1 MRGEALWE
9 HVANHWNYHCFDTR
23 DHVFSLLSLSLNNDI
38 DPDYTKSSF
47 QVLLQLLWQKGCSS
61 QGANDLEYAMTRSL
75 NIISAFHL
83 GPLDAEIADI
93 LQLRRLAHAF
103 TRLGPRDLVFD
114 EQEQCPIV
122 LHTDLCCKIWEDGAG
137 NLVTSL
143 LEGRPPTARTWDDN
157 FEYVEQFSKDVAVK
171 LRNPL
176 GKVVALADKKVKCGD
191 ILLFFRD
198 FGPPSRIYYTLGPP
212 VAGRILRPTEC
223 GIHVI
228 VGQVVVDHGITPA
241 PSEHHCPHHTKATSA
256 ATDSLGFELKNN
268 NWRVL
273 MSHVDFLLFAAQDM
287 RSEVSPHVE
296 GVSPVIKRTFGLG
309 QTARRLT
316 TSVTT
321 DLNSSYAFRQEDWV
335 GLDPPGYNTPFVLHS
350 DLIDFP
356 DIYRYT
362 RDCAGRREGVG

>member
-1 MRGEALWE
+1 LLGDDTIRGEALWGL
-9 HVANHWNYHCFDTR
+9 VANHWDYHCFDTR
-23 DHVFSLLSLSLNNDI
+23 DRVFSLLSLSLDNEI

-47 QVLLQLLWQKGCSS
+47 QVLLQLLWQRGCSTS
-61 QGANDLEYAMTRSL
+61 PSDNDPEYIMTQSL

-83 GPLDAEIADI
+83 GPLDAEIANI
-93 LQLRRLAHAF
+93 LQLRRSAHAF

-157 FEYVEQFSKDVAVK
+157 LEYIEQFSKDVAVK

-198 FGPPSRIYYTLGPP
+198 YGPPSRIDYTLGPP
-212 VAGRILRPTEC
+212 VAGLILRPTEC

-228 VGQVVVDHGITPA
+228 VGQVVVDHGITP
-241 PSEHHCPHHTKATSA
+241 SERRCQCHHTGSSSA

-296 GVSPVIKRTFGLG
+296 GVGPVIKRTFSLG

-321 DLNSSYAFRQEDWV
+321 DLNSSYAFRLEDWDE
-335 GLDPPGYNTPFVLHS
+335 LDPPGYKTPFVLHS
-350 DLIDFP
+350 DLIDFH
-356 DIYRYT
+356 
-362 RDCAGRREGVG
+362 